1 MPARNAGDLDGVCTM
16 SLLERPTARAITL
29 HQIPRSSGAV
39 IWEGSSPIDG
49 APIVAIV
56 TWHSRNAKTGDMG
69 QTFILR
75 ADMRPTDAVLSGAD
89 YSICFNCKHRGDELN
104 PRTCYVEVGKS
115 VNAVHRCYAAGNYP
129 TVSPGDASAMIRGRA
144 VRLGAYGDPAMV
156 PASVWDSLVS
166 RASGYTGYTHQWRT
180 ASSHRH
186 LCMASVD
193 SPAEHLEAQA
203 QGWRTFRVRSSAA
216 DAMIPGEVVCPASVE
231 GGNRTQCDRCRL
243 CSGNSGR
250 RGLCS
255 GIAII
260 AH

>member
-1 MPARNAGDLDGVCTM
+1 M
-16 SLLERPTARAITL
+16 SLLERPTARAVSLT
-29 HQIPRSSGAV
+29 QIPRSSGAV
-39 IWEGSSPIDG
+39 IWEGNSPIDG

-56 TWHSRNAKTGDMG
+56 VWHSRNAKTGDMG

-75 ADMRPTDAVLSGAD
+75 ADMKPTDAIMSGAD
-89 YSICFNCKHRGDELN
+89 SSICFNCKYRGDELN
-104 PRTCYVEVGKS
+104 PRTCYVEAGKS
-115 VNAVHRCYAAGNYP
+115 VNAVYRCYAAGNYP
-129 TVSPGDASAMIRGRA
+129 TISPGDASSMIRGRA

-180 ASSHRH
+180 ATTHRH

-193 SPAEHLEAQA
+193 SPEEHLEAQA
-203 QGWRTFRVRSSAA
+203 QGWRTFRVRSSAT
-216 DAMIPGEVVCPASVE
+216 DAMIPGEVVCPAGAE

>member
-1 MPARNAGDLDGVCTM
+1 M
-16 SLLERPTARAITL
+16 SLLERPTARAISL

-39 IWEGSSPIDG
+39 LWEGNSPIDG

-56 TWHSRNAKTGDMG
+56 TWHSRNVKTGDMA

-75 ADMRPTDAVLSGAD
+75 SGIRPTDALANGEDA
-89 YSICFNCKHRGDELN
+89 SICGDCKHRGSIDS

-115 VNAVHRCYAAGNYP
+115 VNAVYRCYAAGNYP

-180 ASSHRH
+180 ATTHRH

-193 SPAEHLEAQA
+193 SPQEHAEAQA
-203 QGWRTFRVRSSAA
+203 QGWRTFRVRSSAT
-216 DAMIPGEVVCPASVE
+216 DAMIPGEVVCPASAE

>member
-1 MPARNAGDLDGVCTM
+1 M
-16 SLLERPTARAITL
+16 SLLERPTARAISL
-29 HQIPRSSGAV
+29 QQIPRSSGAV
-39 IWEGSSPIDG
+39 LWEGNSPIDG

-56 TWHSRNAKTGDMG
+56 TWHSRNVKTGDMA

-75 ADMRPTDAVLSGAD
+75 ADMKPTDAIMSGDD
-89 YSICFNCKHRGDELN
+89 YSICFNCKHRGDEFN

-115 VNAVHRCYAAGNYP
+115 VNAVYRCYAAGNYP
-129 TVSPGDASAMIRGRA
+129 TISPGDASSMIRGRA

-180 ASSHRH
+180 ATSHRH

-193 SPAEHLEAQA
+193 SPEEHAEAQA
-203 QGWRTFRVRSSAA
+203 QGWRTFRVRSSAT
-216 DAMIPGEVVCPASVE
+216 DAMIPGEVVCPASAE

-255 GIAII
+255 GITIYE
-260 AH
+260 H

>member
-1 MPARNAGDLDGVCTM
+1 M
-16 SLLERPTARAITL
+16 
-29 HQIPRSSGAV
+29 
-39 IWEGSSPIDG
+39 
-49 APIVAIV
+49 
-56 TWHSRNAKTGDMG
+56 
-69 QTFILR
+69 
-75 ADMRPTDAVLSGAD
+75 
-89 YSICFNCKHRGDELN
+89 
-104 PRTCYVEVGKS
+104 KS
-115 VNAVHRCYAAGNYP
+115 VNAVYRCYAAGNYP
-129 TVSPGDASAMIRGRA
+129 TISPGDASSMIRGRA

-180 ASSHRH
+180 ATTHRH

-193 SPAEHLEAQA
+193 SPEEHAEAQA
-203 QGWRTFRVRSSAA
+203 QGWRTFRVRSSAT
-216 DAMIPGEVVCPASVE
+216 DAMIPGEVVCPASAE

>member
-1 MPARNAGDLDGVCTM
+1 M
-16 SLLERPTARAITL
+16 SLLERPTARAISL

-39 IWEGSSPIDG
+39 IWEGNSPIDG

-56 TWHSRNAKTGDMG
+56 VWHSRNAKTGDMS

-75 ADMRPTDAVLSGAD
+75 SDMKPTDGLANGEDA
-89 YSICFNCKHRGDELN
+89 SICGDCKHRGSVDS

-115 VNAVHRCYAAGNYP
+115 VNAVYKCYAAGNYP
-129 TVSPGDASAMIRGRA
+129 TVSPGDASSILRGRA

-203 QGWRTFRVRSSAA
+203 QGWRTFRVRKESEE
-216 DAMIPGEVVCPASVE
+216 ILPGEAVCPASAE
-231 GGNRTQCDRCRL
+231 GGNRTTCDRCRL
-243 CSGNSGR
+243 CSGAKGR

-255 GIAII
+255 GITIYE
-260 AH
+260 H

>member
-1 MPARNAGDLDGVCTM
+1 M
-16 SLLERPTARAITL
+16 SLLERPTARAISLT
-29 HQIPRSSGAV
+29 QIPRSSGAV

-56 TWHSRNAKTGDMG
+56 VWHSRNAKTGDMS

-75 ADMRPTDAVLSGAD
+75 SDMKPTDGLANGEDA
-89 YSICFNCKHRGDELN
+89 SICGDCKHRGSVDS

-115 VNAVHRCYAAGNYP
+115 VNAVYKCYAAGNYP
-129 TVSPGDASAMIRGRA
+129 TVSPGDASSILRGRA

-203 QGWRTFRVRSSAA
+203 QGWRTFRVRKESEE
-216 DAMIPGEVVCPASVE
+216 ILPGEAVCPASAE
-231 GGNRTQCDRCRL
+231 GGNRTTCDRCRL
-243 CSGNSGR
+243 CSGAKGR

-255 GIAII
+255 GITIYE
-260 AH
+260 H

>member
-1 MPARNAGDLDGVCTM
+1 M
-16 SLLERPTARAITL
+16 SLLERPTARAFTL
-29 HQIPRSSGAV
+29 PQISRSTGAV
-39 IWEGSSPIDG
+39 IWEGHSPIDG

-56 TWHSRNAKTGDMG
+56 VWHSKNAKTGDMA

-75 ADMRPTDAVLSGAD
+75 SDLKPTDAIMSGAD
-89 YSICFNCKHRGDELN
+89 YSICFNCKYRGDELN

-115 VNAVHRCYAAGNYP
+115 VNAVYKCYAAGNYP
-129 TVSPGDASAMIRGRA
+129 TVSPGDASTILRGRA

-180 ASSHRH
+180 ATSHRH

-193 SPAEHLEAQA
+193 SPAEHAEAQA
-203 QGWRTFRVRSSAA
+203 QGWRTFRVRSSAT
-216 DAMIPGEVVCPASVE
+216 DAMIPGEVVCPASAE

-243 CSGNSGR
+243 CSGASDR

>member
-1 MPARNAGDLDGVCTM
+1 M
-16 SLLERPTARAITL
+16 SLLERPTARAISL

-39 IWEGSSPIDG
+39 VWEGYSPIDD

-56 TWHSRNAKTGDMG
+56 VWHSRNVKTADMA

-75 ADMRPTDAVLSGAD
+75 SDMKPTDALANGEDA
-89 YSICFNCKHRGDELN
+89 SICGDCKHRGSIDS

-115 VNAVHRCYAAGNYP
+115 VNAVYRCYAAGNYP
-129 TVSPGDASAMIRGRA
+129 TISPGDASAMIAHYRA

-166 RASGYTGYTHQWRT
+166 RVSGYTGYTHQWRT
-180 ASSHRH
+180 ATTHRH

-193 SPAEHLEAQA
+193 SPEEHAEAQA
-203 QGWRTFRVRSSAA
+203 QGWRTFRVRKESEPTL
-216 DAMIPGEVVCPASVE
+216 PGEAVCPASAE
-231 GGNRTQCDRCRL
+231 GGNRTTCDRCRL
-243 CSGNSGR
+243 CSGASGR

-255 GIAII
+255 GITIYE
-260 AH
+260 H

>member
-1 MPARNAGDLDGVCTM
+1 M
-16 SLLERPTARAITL
+16 SLLERPTARAISL

-56 TWHSRNAKTGDMG
+56 VWHSKNAKTGDMG
-69 QTFILR
+69 QTFIIR
-75 ADMRPTDAVLSGAD
+75 SDIRPTDALANGEDA
-89 YSICFNCKHRGDELN
+89 SICGDCKHRGSIDS

-115 VNAVHRCYAAGNYP
+115 VNAVYKCYAAGNYP
-129 TVSPGDASAMIRGRA
+129 TISPVDASSIIRGRA

-156 PASVWDSLVS
+156 PANVWDSLVS

-180 ASSHRH
+180 AITHRH

-193 SPAEHLEAQA
+193 SPEEHAEAQA
-203 QGWRTFRVRSSAA
+203 QGWRTFRVRKESEE
-216 DAMIPGEVVCPASVE
+216 ILPGETVCPASAE
-231 GGNRTQCDRCRL
+231 GGNRTTCDRCRL
-243 CSGNSGR
+243 CSGANGR

-255 GIAII
+255 GITIYE
-260 AH
+260 H